1 MVWLSPSFPVGAY
14 AYSHGLEWAAEA
26 GDLRDA
32 ATLEAWLRDVA
43 ERGALRNDLV
53 LLAEAHRAILAGDAP
68 RLAACDE
75 LALALA
81 GARERRLET
90 AQQGASFLRAIRAAW
105 PAPGLETIAGEEHA
119 YPVMVGA
126 AAAAHAIA
134 LDDALSAYA
143 LAFLANLVSA
153 ATRLGLVGQS
163 EGQRVTAA
171 LLHDIEAAARRAAR
185 STLDDLGG
193 CALRSDIAAMKHET
207 QYSRIFRS

>member
-1 MVWLSPSFPVGAY
+1 MVWLSPSFPVGAF

-26 GDLRDA
+26 GDVRDA
-32 ATLEAWLRDVA
+32 ATLEAWLRDIA
-43 ERGALRNDLV
+43 GCGALRNDLV
-53 LLAEAHRAILAGDAP
+53 LLAEAHRALASGAAP

-90 AQQGASFLRAIRAAW
+90 AQQGGAFLRAVRAAW
-105 PAPGLETIAGEEHA
+105 PAPGLEAIEGEEHA
-119 YPVMVGA
+119 LPVMIGA
-126 AAAAHAIA
+126 AAAAHDIA
-134 LDDALSAYA
+134 LEATLSAYA

-153 ATRLGLVGQS
+153 ATRLGLVGQT

-171 LLHDIEAAARRAAR
+171 LLPDISAAAERAAT